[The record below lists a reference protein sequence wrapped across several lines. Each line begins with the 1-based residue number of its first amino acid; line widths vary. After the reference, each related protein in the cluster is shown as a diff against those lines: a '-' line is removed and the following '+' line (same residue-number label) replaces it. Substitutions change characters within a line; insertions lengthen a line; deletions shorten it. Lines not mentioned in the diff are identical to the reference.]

1 MKKYGRLKALILTGG
16 QTERDSFAQ
25 LQPHRAPHTR
35 FILRSAPVGV
45 AVKVLP
51 AVSDYF
57 GRACRSARAARAN
70 YTLARARLAR
80 TLAY

>member
-16 QTERDSFAQ
+16 QTERAQ